1 MLNSHLVTSIYLT
14 VACLIYVLVEYKKT
28 FSWPYFKK
36 LLLASM
42 MIIILY
48 LPEGL
53 LLLEN
58 KMGAN
63 YAVFAENLMSS
74 AGLVTSCA
82 FHPLAYFIYSFEEL
96 KFSLSFI
103 HSFGFYFS

>member
-1 MLNSHLVTSIYLT
+1 
-14 VACLIYVLVEYKKT
+14 
-28 FSWPYFKK
+28 
-36 LLLASM
+36 M

-82 FHPLAYFIYSFEEL
+82 FHPLASFIYSFEGTEIQ
-96 KFSLSFI
+96 FVI
-103 HSFGFYFS
+103 HPLVWILLFLTIIRYRKEVFARKR